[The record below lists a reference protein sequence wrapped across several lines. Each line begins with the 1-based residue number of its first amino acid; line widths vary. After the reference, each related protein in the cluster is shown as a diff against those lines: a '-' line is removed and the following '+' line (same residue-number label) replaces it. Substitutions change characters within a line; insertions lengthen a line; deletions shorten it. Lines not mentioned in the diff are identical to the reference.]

1 MDLDRLSQEL
11 SQALDGGT
19 RARDRLR
26 NGRQFVINACLT
38 ALAIEPAPQLSL
50 PAVVRL
56 AAAASERSARR
67 DCAVMF
73 LHALAV
79 PRLVPTG
86 SYGDVCMLVEEALRA
101 PLLRCG
107 YPFSRP
113 LEEKLSVLQRL
124 HTTIA
129 ELMEPLQPTF
139 PNWQGLYAG

>member
-1 MDLDRLSQEL
+1 MDLNRMLQEL
-11 SQALDGGT
+11 SQALNAENG
-19 RARDRLR
+19 ARDRLR
-26 NGRQFVINACLT
+26 NSRQFIINACQT
-38 ALAIEPAPQLSL
+38 ALAIEPALQLSL

-56 AAAASERSARR
+56 AAASPDRSARR
-67 DCAVMF
+67 DCAVML

-79 PRLVPTG
+79 PGLVPTG
-86 SYGDVCMLVEEALRA
+86 SYVDVCMLVEEVLRA

-107 YPFSRP
+107 YPFGGP
-113 LEEKLSVLQRL
+113 LEEKLRVLERL